1 LLIVCLMTTSLT
13 YSQKLSNDSIR
24 CVPVSALR
32 HALVIK
38 AQNDQCQEVVKG
50 CRDSISLLNK
60 LVISQDEL
68 IKIKTEKIALFE
80 ENQRLYIETI
90 KNKDAIVETYKKKY
104 QKEKKLKVVGFGI
117 GGLGILLG
125 LLVL

>member
-1 LLIVCLMTTSLT
+1 
-13 YSQKLSNDSIR
+13 
-24 CVPVSALR
+24 LR

-68 IKIKTEKIALFE
+68 IRIKTEKIALLE

-104 QKEKKLKVVGFGI
+104 QKEKKKFGSNNESASKYLQAGEYVKTQNI
-117 GGLGILLG
+117 NPTETAALMQVNHMLFNLDETTIK
-125 LLVL
+125 

>member
-1 LLIVCLMTTSLT
+1 
-13 YSQKLSNDSIR
+13 
-24 CVPVSALR
+24 LR

-50 CRDSISLLNK
+50 CRDSIFLLNK

-68 IKIKTEKIALFE
+68 IKIKTEKIALLE

-90 KNKDAIVETYKKKY
+90 RNKDAIVETYKKKY
-104 QKEKKLKVVGFGI
+104 QKEKKMKVVGFGI

-125 LLVL
+125 LFVL

>member
-1 LLIVCLMTTSLT
+1 MTTSLT

-68 IKIKTEKIALFE
+68 IKIKTEKIALLE

-104 QKEKKLKVVGFGI
+104 QKEKKMKVVGSGI

-125 LLVL
+125 LFVL

>member
-1 LLIVCLMTTSLT
+1 MTTSLT

-50 CRDSISLLNK
+50 CRDSIFLLNK

-68 IKIKTEKIALFE
+68 IKIKTEKIVLLE

-104 QKEKKLKVVGFGI
+104 QKEKKMKVVGFGI

-125 LLVL
+125 LFVL

>member
-1 LLIVCLMTTSLT
+1 MMTSLT

-24 CVPVSALR
+24 CVPVSTLR

-50 CRDSISLLNK
+50 CRDSITILNK
-60 LVISQDEL
+60 LVLSQDEL
-68 IKIKTEKIALFE
+68 IKIKSEKIGLLE
-80 ENQRLYIETI
+80 ENQRLLSETI

-104 QKEKKLKVVGFGI
+104 QKEKKMKMVGFGV

-125 LLVL
+125 LFVL

>member
-1 LLIVCLMTTSLT
+1 MTTSLT

-32 HALVIK
+32 NALVIK
-38 AQNDQCQEVVKG
+38 AQNDHCQEVVKG
-50 CRDSISLLNK
+50 CKDSLTILNK
-60 LVISQDEL
+60 LVVSQDEL
-68 IKIKTEKIALFE
+68 IKIKTEKISLLE
-80 ENQRLYIETI
+80 ENQRLLLETI
-90 KNKDAIVETYKKKY
+90 KNKDAIVEVYKKKY
-104 QKEKKLKVVGFGI
+104 QKEKKMKVVGFGV

>member
-1 LLIVCLMTTSLT
+1 MTTSLT

-50 CRDSISLLNK
+50 CRDSIKILNE
-60 LVISQDEL
+60 LVLNQDQL
-68 IKIKTEKIALFE
+68 IKIKSDKIALYE
-80 ENQRLYIETI
+80 DNMKLHAEVI
-90 KNKDAIVETYKKKY
+90 KNKDAIVDVYKKKY
-104 QKEKKLKVVGFGI
+104 QKEKKLKILGFSV

-125 LLVL
+125 LFVL

>member
-1 LLIVCLMTTSLT
+1 MTTSLT

-50 CRDSISLLNK
+50 CRDSIKILNE
-60 LVISQDEL
+60 LVLNQDQL
-68 IKIKTEKIALFE
+68 IKIKSDKIALYEDNMKLHE
-80 ENQRLYIETI
+80 EVI
-90 KNKDAIVETYKKKY
+90 KNKDAIVDVYKKKY
-104 QKEKKLKVVGFGI
+104 QKEKKLKILGFSV

-125 LLVL
+125 LFVL